1 MSIQKVFKFHIPEGA
16 VILTDKERQ
25 SMDQILADLIYKQN
39 YEELHLENIKEGR
52 GTFLNEVENKCTKS

>member
-1 MSIQKVFKFHIPEGA
+1 MSIQKVFKFHIPEGT

-52 GTFLNEVENKCTKS
+52 GTFENKVSEE